1 MTNKTEKRLY
11 EKPDIAYYLVHLEDN
26 IASTSSTIGF
36 GNPNTNYQPETED
49 WNEET
54 NNHDYEF

>member
-26 IASTSSTIGF
+26 IASTSSTI
-36 GNPNTNYQPETED
+36 
-49 WNEET
+49 
-54 NNHDYEF
+54 